1 MYVKEKELW
10 GRIDGST
17 TKTKEST
24 ENTNLAQWET
34 NDARI
39 ICWILSSVDTQ
50 VVCKVFKD

>member
-24 ENTNLAQWET
+24 ENTKLAQWET